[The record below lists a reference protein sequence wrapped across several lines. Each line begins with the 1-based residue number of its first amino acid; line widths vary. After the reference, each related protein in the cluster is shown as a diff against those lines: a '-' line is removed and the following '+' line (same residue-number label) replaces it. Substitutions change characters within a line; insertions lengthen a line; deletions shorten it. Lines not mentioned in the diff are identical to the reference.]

1 MLYVTSSRYNIFF
14 LYFDVFSLS
23 ETKLIALFTFLIFCA
38 APWHRAAVKCR
49 DGGMGHLKCTRLPP
63 GWAKTHAGVR
73 WFSYLSASGMV
84 LFHRCRFE
92 PKAALRSRIGGGS
105 GIGRHA
111 SPERGL
117 QTSRQSAA
125 VTSGAH
131 EASIRDMGFKDL
143 NWPRSPD
150 MHTQASNLVAGRQLR
165 GAFVL
170 AGLTQRTLGAAL
182 GVDEGRSASRS
193 GATTASPQGSGITPS
208 LSSRCWTM
216 A

>member
-1 MLYVTSSRYNIFF
+1 
-14 LYFDVFSLS
+14 
-23 ETKLIALFTFLIFCA
+23 
-38 APWHRAAVKCR
+38 
-49 DGGMGHLKCTRLPP
+49 
-63 GWAKTHAGVR
+63 
-73 WFSYLSASGMV
+73 MV

-92 PKAALRSRIGGGS
+92 PKAALRARLGGGG

-131 EASIRDMGFKDL
+131 EASMRDMEFNYL

-150 MHTQASNLVAGRQLR
+150 THTQASNLVAGRQLR

-182 GVDEGRSASRS
+182 GVDDGRSASGS
-193 GATTASPQGSGITPS
+193 GGTTAGLQGSGTTPS
-208 LSSRCWTM
+208 LSARGWTM